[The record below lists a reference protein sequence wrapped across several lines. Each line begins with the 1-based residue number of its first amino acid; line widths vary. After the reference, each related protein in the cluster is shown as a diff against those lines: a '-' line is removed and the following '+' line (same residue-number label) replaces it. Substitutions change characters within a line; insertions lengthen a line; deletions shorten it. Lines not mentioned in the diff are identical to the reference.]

1 MKVNYTVLQRGFEL
15 YKEEYEEAAMSV
27 LRSGWYVLGPEMEAF
42 ETAFAEYMGVKHCI
56 AVNSGTDALILAFR
70 ALGIDKGDEVI
81 VPAGTYIASVMGI
94 TENGGIP
101 VYVDSDSYMLMDADK
116 IESLITERTKAIL
129 PVHLYGQ
136 ACQMDKIK
144 SLAEKYKLFLVE
156 DCAQSHGARYR
167 RQYTGTFGDM
177 GCFSFYPTKP
187 LGAFGNG

>member
-1 MKVNYTVLQRGFEL
+1 
-15 YKEEYEEAAMSV
+15 
-27 LRSGWYVLGPEMEAF
+27 
-42 ETAFAEYMGVKHCI
+42 
-56 AVNSGTDALILAFR
+56 
-70 ALGIDKGDEVI
+70 
-81 VPAGTYIASVMGI
+81 
-94 TENGGIP
+94 
-101 VYVDSDSYMLMDADK
+101 MDADK

-187 LGAFGNG
+187 LGAFGDAGAIITNNDELAEKLKMLRNYGSRKKYHNELQGVNSRMDELQAAILRIGLEHIDENTEKSLIRSAISNDLGYKKKVVEVLEEI